1 MSTATLPRT
10 RTPEPARPA
19 AAPRRPASGIP
30 AAAFAAL
37 ATLVAMLGA
46 TAALHGVISGWG
58 WMLQVFVVVA
68 CIVLATNLV
77 RCLTTRRY
85 LATLAGAAV
94 AVMSLTL
101 LFFSNTAWLGVIP
114 TGSTYRAL
122 LKVWALANEEMGS
135 QVPPVQTTG
144 VIVFSICV
152 WAAAVALAV
161 DTLAFEINAAALSGI
176 PLALLLSIASL
187 FEPHGAGIATVC
199 VTAVGYLLILAAS
212 RWLSAGARTGK
223 RRAVELAAPQGESSV
238 RPSPAPQAR
247 GALLQ
252 GGALVAG
259 ALITLLVLPAAIPG
273 FSKGMLTE
281 GTRPSWGRLATNI
294 DPLVSL
300 GNDLRSRSSGTVLRY
315 FTDSDSPTYLRTSV
329 IGQLAADRWLP
340 DPDAYRVPATENLV
354 TRAFPSAFES
364 AQPVFT
370 RVLTDRYRGAWMPLP
385 GNAITLN
392 GLGGNW
398 GWSPDTG
405 TLLAAE
411 DQEPQ
416 AADYSVMSV
425 NPKISARMLADLS
438 SSIPRGFFAEVDPQ
452 YLQLPGDVPRSL
464 ARATEAATE
473 NAGADP
479 YDQAV
484 AIQDY
489 LRSAAFTYSEQT
501 PVQDGYD
508 GSGMDV
514 IDAFLEEKA
523 GYCVHFASTMA
534 LMSRELGIPSRLVTG
549 YAPGTP
555 TGVSITGQDGTELG
569 EFTVSSRNAHA
580 WPELYFPGAG
590 WIAFEP
596 TPGRGVPPA
605 YAPALPAPSAG
616 SALESNPT
624 NPANSA
630 SNTAFAEASSDAPA
644 AAPGGGPGT
653 GTPAPDVA
661 RIALVVLLAG
671 TVPWAL
677 RRIQRTNR
685 LARMRRHGHAEVRS
699 GKETGPAAAWAELV
713 ALGIDYSWPMRL
725 DESAGDYARR
735 LARTFPAAT
744 DPLALLAGAYELQR
758 YARPRPGPDP
768 AALEAA
774 LADARRALAASMG
787 AGERLGRGLWP
798 RSLFAPRPLEPA
810 GYASAR

>member
-10 RTPEPARPA
+10 RTPEPAPA
-19 AAPRRPASGIP
+19 ARTHRAPAAGVP

-46 TAALHGVISGWG
+46 TASVHGVVSGWG

-77 RCLTTRRY
+77 RCLTSRRY
-85 LATLAGAAV
+85 LATLAGAVV
-94 AVMSLTL
+94 AVMALTF
-101 LFFSNTAWLGVIP
+101 LFFSNTAWLGVVP

-122 LKVWALANEEMGS
+122 LKVWAMANEQMGS

-144 VIVFSICV
+144 VIVFSVCL

-161 DTLAFEINAAALSGI
+161 DTLAFELRAAALAGI

-187 FEPHGAGIATVC
+187 FEPHGAGIGAVC
-199 VTAVGYLLILAAS
+199 TTAVGYLLVLAAS
-212 RWLSAGARTGK
+212 RWLAAGTRSGK
-223 RRAVELAAPQGESSV
+223 RRAVELAAPQGASGL
-238 RPSPAPQAR
+238 RDSPAPRAR

-252 GGALVAG
+252 GGALIAG
-259 ALITLLVLPAAIPG
+259 ALIALLLLPAAIPG

-294 DPLVSL
+294 DPLIAL
-300 GNDLRSRSSGTVLRY
+300 GNDLRNRSSGTVLRY
-315 FTDSDSPTYLRTSV
+315 FTDSGSPTYLRTSV

-340 DPDAYRVPATENLV
+340 DPETYRVPATANLV

-385 GNAITLN
+385 ANSITLN

-411 DQEPQ
+411 DQVPV

-425 NPKISARMLADLS
+425 NPEISARMLQDLS

-452 YLQLPGDVPRSL
+452 YLQLPDDVPDSL
-464 ARATEAATE
+464 ARATEDAVGD
-473 NAGADP
+473 AGADP
-479 YDQAV
+479 YNQAV

-514 IDAFLEEKA
+514 IDAFLEKKA

-534 LMSRELGIPSRLVTG
+534 LMSRELDIPSRLVTG

-555 TGVSITGQDGTELG
+555 TGVSITGQNGTELA

-590 WIAFEP
+590 WVAFEP

-616 SALESNPT
+616 SAPETNPT
-624 NPANSA
+624 NPTNSA
-630 SNTAFAEASSDAPA
+630 SASGSTAASSDAPA
-644 AAPGGGPGT
+644 AAPGSGPGA
-653 GTPAPDVA
+653 GTPGPDVA
-661 RIALVVLLAG
+661 RMVLVVLLAG
-671 TVPWAL
+671 AVPWL
-677 RRIQRTNR
+677 VRRIQRTGR
-685 LARMRRHGHAEVRS
+685 LTRLRRPGLAEVRR
-699 GKETGPAAAWAELV
+699 GRETGPAAAWAELV
-713 ALGIDYSWPMRL
+713 ALGLDYAWPMRL

-735 LARTFPAAT
+735 LARTFPAAAE
-744 DPLALLAGAYELQR
+744 PLALLAGAYERQR
-758 YARPRPGPDP
+758 YARPGAGPDP
-768 AALEAA
+768 AALGQA
-774 LADARRALAASMG
+774 LGEVKRTIAGSMG

-798 RSLFAPRPLEPA
+798 RSLFAPRPLEAA